1 MGNSTGDRASPTH
14 ARPHRYLAELERLP
28 DGRLRATLYRDGH
41 PVHREWVR
49 SQRHGRRRVI
59 DLICT
64 AVDTDPHTPHEDE
77 PGSPTS
83 PPGNGLRPATN
94 EFNPAQSAAREADHA

>member
-1 MGNSTGDRASPTH
+1 MGNTTGDRASPTH
-14 ARPHRYLAELERLP
+14 APPHRYLAELERLS

-64 AVDTDPHTPHEDE
+64 AIDTDPHAPND
-77 PGSPTS
+77 
-83 PPGNGLRPATN
+83 PALM
-94 EFNPAQSAAREADHA
+94 

>member
-1 MGNSTGDRASPTH
+1 MGNTTGDRAIPTLGP
-14 ARPHRYLAELERLP
+14 PHRYLAELERLS

-49 SQRHGRRRVI
+49 SLRHGRRRVI

-64 AVDTDPHTPHEDE
+64 AIDTDPHAPND
-77 PGSPTS
+77 PV
-83 PPGNGLRPATN
+83 LM
-94 EFNPAQSAAREADHA
+94 

>member
-1 MGNSTGDRASPTH
+1 MDNSTGDHAPPAY

-28 DGRLRATLYRDGH
+28 DGRLRATLYCDGR

-64 AVDTDPHTPHEDE
+64 AIDTDPP
-77 PGSPTS
+77 
-83 PPGNGLRPATN
+83 RP
-94 EFNPAQSAAREADHA
+94 

>member
-1 MGNSTGDRASPTH
+1 MGNSSGDRASPTL
-14 ARPHRYLAELERLP
+14 APPHRYLAELERLP

-41 PVHREWVR
+41 SVHREWVR

-64 AVDTDPHTPHEDE
+64 AIDTDPNVNDP
-77 PGSPTS
+77 PTTA
-83 PPGNGLRPATN
+83 RPI
-94 EFNPAQSAAREADHA
+94 QAAAAAGGTSYKQGTR